1 MNYWAVVPAAGVGRR
16 MQAGLPKQYLLL
28 NGRRVIDWTLEV
40 LLAEPRIRG
49 VYVALGAED
58 PFWESCEHAGHPRVR
73 RVAGGEERAH
83 SVLSALLAL
92 ETEAAPA
99 DRVLVHDAARPC
111 LRPEDLSKLLEL
123 ASGEAGGLLAMP
135 VRDTMKRA
143 DAEGRSETTLDRSR
157 IWHAFTPQLR
167 NLYAGAILE
176 HGRIERV
183 ERNPLW
189 TFILVATGDRKPDL
203 LGALWTLRSWPL
215 DLVTWDIR
223 NSHRLDIQ
231 RLPPNFRPG

>member
-1 MNYWAVVPAAGVGRR
+1 MEMNYWAVVPAAGVGRR

-157 IWHAFTPQLR
+157 IWHAFTPQLF
-167 NLYAGAILE
+167 
-176 HGRIERV
+176 
-183 ERNPLW
+183 PL
-189 TFILVATGDRKPDL
+189 A
-203 LGALWTLRSWPL
+203 TLRDALEQALAAGVAVTDEASAMEWAGNRPR
-215 DLVTWDIR
+215 LVEGHPDNIKIT
-223 NSHRLDIQ
+223 
-231 RLPPNFRPG
+231 RPGDLELAGFYLQKRNA

>member
-157 IWHAFTPQLR
+157 IWHAFTPQLF
-167 NLYAGAILE
+167 
-176 HGRIERV
+176 
-183 ERNPLW
+183 PL
-189 TFILVATGDRKPDL
+189 A
-203 LGALWTLRSWPL
+203 TLRDALEQALAAGVAVTDEASAMEWAGNRPR
-215 DLVTWDIR
+215 LVEGHPDNIKIT
-223 NSHRLDIQ
+223 
-231 RLPPNFRPG
+231 RPGDLELAGFYLQKRNA

>member
-16 MQAGLPKQYLLL
+16 MRAELPKQYLLL

-49 VYVALGAED
+49 LCVALGNED
-58 PFWESCEHAGHPRVR
+58 PFWEECEHAGHARVR

-83 SVLSALLAL
+83 SVLNALHVL
-92 ETEAAPA
+92 EKEAEPD

-111 LRPEDLSKLLEL
+111 LRPEDLSKLLDL

-143 DAEGRSETTLDRSR
+143 NAAGCSEATLERSR
-157 IWHAFTPQLR
+157 IWHAFTPQLFPLAALR
-167 NLYAGAILE
+167 EALE
-176 HGRIERV
+176 
-183 ERNPLW
+183 
-189 TFILVATGDRKPDL
+189 
-203 LGALWTLRSWPL
+203 GALAAGVAVTDEASAMEWSGHRPL
-215 DLVTWDIR
+215 LVEGHPDNIKIT
-223 NSHRLDIQ
+223 
-231 RLPPNFRPG
+231 RPGDLELAAFHLRNRRS

>member
-28 NGRRVIDWTLEV
+28 NGRRVIDWTLEA

-58 PFWESCEHAGHPRVR
+58 PLWESCEHAGHLRVR

-83 SVLSALLAL
+83 SVLNALLAL
-92 ETEAAPA
+92 ETEAASA

-143 DAEGRSETTLDRSR
+143 DADGCSETTLDRSR
-157 IWHAFTPQLR
+157 IWHAFTPQLF
-167 NLYAGAILE
+167 
-176 HGRIERV
+176 
-183 ERNPLW
+183 PLAA
-189 TFILVATGDRKPDL
+189 LR
-203 LGALWTLRSWPL
+203 GALERALAAGVAVTDEASAMEWAGHRPL
-215 DLVTWDIR
+215 LVEGHPDNIKIT
-223 NSHRLDIQ
+223 
-231 RLPPNFRPG
+231 RPGDLELAGFYLQKRNA

>member
-40 LLAEPRIRG
+40 LLAEPCIRG
-49 VYVALGAED
+49 VCVALGAED
-58 PFWESCEHAGHPRVR
+58 PLWESCEHAGHPRVR

-83 SVLSALLAL
+83 SVLNALLAL
-92 ETEAAPA
+92 ETEAALA

-123 ASGEAGGLLAMP
+123 ASGAAGGLLAMP

-143 DAEGRSETTLDRSR
+143 DADGCSEATLDRSR
-157 IWHAFTPQLR
+157 IWHAFTPQLF
-167 NLYAGAILE
+167 
-176 HGRIERV
+176 
-183 ERNPLW
+183 PL
-189 TFILVATGDRKPDL
+189 A
-203 LGALWTLRSWPL
+203 TLRDALERALAAGVAVTDEASAMEWAGHRPL
-215 DLVTWDIR
+215 LVEGHPDNIKIT
-223 NSHRLDIQ
+223 
-231 RLPPNFRPG
+231 RPGDLELAGFYLQKRNA